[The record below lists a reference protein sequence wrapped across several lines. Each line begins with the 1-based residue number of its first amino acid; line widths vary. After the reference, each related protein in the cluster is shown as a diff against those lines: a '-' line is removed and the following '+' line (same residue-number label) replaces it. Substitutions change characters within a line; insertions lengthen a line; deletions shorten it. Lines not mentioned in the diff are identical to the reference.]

1 MENYNDGN
9 EKKYL
14 SKNILKQFMIK
25 RFLEKLLKITE
36 SCRGH
41 DEKMSVLDVGCG
53 EGFVANFLY
62 DKIKGLKITAVDYF
76 EEAVKKAQAG
86 NQRNIRFEKG
96 DIYRLNYDKDAFDMV
111 LATEVLEHLDK
122 PVEALEELVRTA
134 RKYVVVSVPNE
145 PFFCLGN
152 LLSGKNI
159 KRLGNPID
167 HVNHWTYFGFEKF
180 IRNNTKNVK
189 LKKYN
194 LFVWTL
200 VVIEKD
206 VA

>member
-1 MENYNDGN
+1 VENYNDGN

-14 SKNILKQFMIK
+14 SKNALKQYMIK
-25 RFLEKLLKITE
+25 HFLQKLLKVIE
-36 SCRGH
+36 ECRGN
-41 DEKMSVLDVGCG
+41 DEEMSVLDVGCG

-62 DKIKGLKITAVDYF
+62 DNVKGLKITAVDYF
-76 EEAVKKAQAG
+76 DEAINKAK
-86 NQRNIRFEKG
+86 NDNKRNISFLKG
-96 DIYRLNYDKDAFDMV
+96 DIYHLNYAGDTFDMV
-111 LATEVLEHLDK
+111 MATEVLEHLDN
-122 PVEALEELVRTA
+122 PDEALRELVRA
-134 RKYVVVSVPNE
+134 AKKYVVITVPNE

-152 LLSGKNI
+152 LLTGKNV

-180 IRNNTKNVK
+180 IKKNLSHVK
-189 LKKYN
+189 LRKYN

-200 VVIEKD
+200 VVIEKN

>member
-14 SKNILKQFMIK
+14 SKNVLKQFMVK
-25 RFLEKLLKITE
+25 RFLDKMLKVTE
-36 SCRGH
+36 ACRGH
-41 DEKMSVLDVGCG
+41 NEELTVLDVGCG

-76 EEAVKKAQAG
+76 DEAVNKAKLD
-86 NQRNIRFEKG
+86 NKRNISFEKG
-96 DIYRLNYDKDAFDMV
+96 DIYHLNYGKNAFDLVM
-111 LATEVLEHLDK
+111 ATEVLEHLDK
-122 PVEALEELVRTA
+122 PNEALKELMRTA
-134 RKYVVVSVPNE
+134 QKYVVVSVPNE

-159 KRLGNPID
+159 KRFGNPID
-167 HVNHWTYFGFEKF
+167 HINHWTSAGFEKF
-180 IRNNTKNVK
+180 IKKNLGEVK
-189 LKKYN
+189 FKKYN